1 MVFMSNHT
9 LVILQARMSSSRL
22 TGKVMMKI
30 NEQPM
35 IYWQIQRILESKN
48 VNQLVVVTSDQSTDD
63 PLVDF
68 LQQNAVDVHR
78 GSLNNVLSR
87 FHEVNMKYSSDA
99 FIRLTGDCPLVMPDL
114 IDKMVEQFYE
124 QDVDYLSNT
133 LIPTFPDGLDI
144 EVLKHGVLEK
154 LADFQLGES
163 ELEHVTYGV
172 YKRPEIFKL
181 SNFLN
186 EFDRSQDRW
195 TVDYLEDLNF
205 VREIFKNFSGKE
217 TKFTYQ
223 DVCSF
228 LEASPELLKRNENH
242 KRNEQLNTHRKPV

>member
-1 MVFMSNHT
+1 MSTHT
-9 LVILQARMSSSRL
+9 LAILQARMSSSRL

-30 NEQPM
+30 NGQPM

-63 PLVDF
+63 PLVAF
-68 LQQNAVDVHR
+68 LQKNAVDVHR

-87 FHEVNMKYSSDA
+87 FHEVDMKYSSDA

-133 LIPTFPDGLDI
+133 LIPTFPDGLDVEI
-144 EVLKHGVLEK
+144 LKHGVLEK
-154 LADFQLGES
+154 LTNFHLNQNEM
-163 ELEHVTYGV
+163 EHVTYGV
-172 YKRPEIFKL
+172 YKRPELFKL
-181 SNFLN
+181 QNFIN
-186 EFDRSQDRW
+186 DTNRSQDRW
-195 TVDYLEDLNF
+195 TVDYLEDLEF
-205 VREIFKNFSGKE
+205 VREIFKNFSGRE
-217 TKFTYQ
+217 NKFSYK

-228 LEASPELLKRNENH
+228 LEERPDLLRKNESHKRNENSDFH
-242 KRNEQLNTHRKPV
+242 DESV